1 MAEILR
7 KVTINTNNPD
17 KSLKVPNGVIRD
29 CKSEEKTNTIDQRKR
44 EEGAYNIQQNTIQK
58 TTIDQHESHQKPT
71 VNSEDG

>member
-1 MAEILR
+1 MAEILQ

-17 KSLKVPNGVIRD
+17 KSLIKD